1 MTRPPTAA
9 SGKRTCGAEKS
20 KLNDINHE
28 LAISRYT
35 RTDPRRLHYLEQRKA
50 QLLRDVQALG
60 FTDAEI
66 DANDVATGNPGHKEV
81 GSKSYLVPLPSWMD
95 SPDRKK

>member
-1 MTRPPTAA
+1 
-9 SGKRTCGAEKS
+9 
-20 KLNDINHE
+20 
-28 LAISRYT
+28 
-35 RTDPRRLHYLEQRKA
+35 
-50 QLLRDVQALG
+50 VQALG